1 MKIIL
6 LILLLISTLTA
17 DRDGGPYIGVGYGE
31 SSYNSDG
38 LYEQLGSD
46 TSGSGTF
53 YFGAYINKHLSV
65 ELGYVSFDAWHVQDG
80 YKIDETATLGFGALS
95 VSTLAHYAF
104 FDDALDFYAKFG
116 VGEMS
121 ASGIPASG
129 FTMLYGGGIGYRIN
143 EWLSLKVAY
152 DIYNFNYDKTVTVGT
167 TETITTY
174 EMQINYI
181 YSAIEV
187 QF

>member
-1 MKIIL
+1 MKIIFIV
-6 LILLLISTLTA
+6 LILISTLIA
-17 DRDGGPYIGVGYGE
+17 DRDGGPYIGVGYGT
-31 SSYNSDG
+31 STYNSDG
-38 LYEQLGSD
+38 LYNQLKSD

-65 ELGYVSFDAWHVQDG
+65 ELGYVSFDAWHEEDG
-80 YKIDETATLGFGALS
+80 YKVDETKTLGFGAMS

-104 FDDALDFYAKFG
+104 FDDALDFYGKFG

-121 ASGIPASG
+121 ASGIPVTG
-129 FTMLYGGGIGYRIN
+129 FTMVYGAGVGYRFNNI
-143 EWLSLKVAY
+143 LSIKVAY
-152 DIYNFNYDKTVTVGT
+152 DIYNFNYDQAVTVDT
-167 TETITTY
+167 TTTY
-174 EMQINYI
+174 EMQIDYI

>member
-17 DRDGGPYIGVGYGE
+17 DREGGPYIGVGYGE
-31 SSYNSDG
+31 SSYDSHG
-38 LYEQLGSD
+38 LYEQLKSD
-46 TSGSGTF
+46 ISGSGTF

-80 YKIDETATLGFGALS
+80 YEADDGSTLGFGALS
-95 VSTLAHYAF
+95 VSTLAHYPF

-121 ASGIPASG
+121 ASGVSAKG
-129 FTMLYGGGIGYRIN
+129 FTMVYGGGIGYRIN
-143 EWLSLKVAY
+143 EMVSIKVAY
-152 DIYNFNYDKTVTVGT
+152 DIYNVNYDQQR
-167 TETITTY
+167 EENTIRTY
-174 EMQINYI
+174 EMQIDYA